1 MAAVPNQND
10 IVRVIKSQVEC
21 LDAVIGVIVKS
32 SSSSIIAN
40 SKAHMAN
47 IKSYQTMVDT
57 VFGKEGIGTM
67 LANAVKSIEQL
78 SSMKPISFRALK
90 RTIRRLNK
98 FTSFISKL
106 NFDSGNIDKVKEQI
120 KPFNEFVTEIQT
132 LFSTFEKIKPPSLFS
147 MKFLL
152 IKITLWRIVK
162 LGTSLAMLN
171 AAAPILVASMASIK
185 LLSKLIAELN
195 KMFESLN
202 GIKIGIKTLIL
213 IKVIPFVLRRMFGI
227 IRAIGRISRF
237 IMATGGLKDAL
248 ILSAVF
254 NMLES
259 VFESIGNTK
268 VGLMMRLKIKRM
280 CRVILMLNRVV
291 RLIARIRIRP
301 KALVKLIILKLL
313 FINLGMVLLSVIILA
328 PIMLLAIP
336 AMLILLLGLF
346 VFKFVLRMIL
356 RIIVRLAR
364 AWVLRGLLALLV
376 IGTVLTMLAV
386 MFFVIAMLAKPVVK
400 NALCILGLLGVILLV
415 AIIMVIIGG
424 LFGLLSPIFMLI
436 LVGLG
441 IMTLVIFTLLLM
453 AVMLRLIQMLDLDA
467 GKITENIEIV
477 VTTALSIIDIIFQRD
492 DVNKEESKRGWI
504 AKIIDYI
511 GGGISLVVQ
520 AIMAVAF
527 LAVMVA
533 AILSILLI
541 ATMLRLIQELDLDD
555 QKIYEN
561 VNIVIDTCTHIID
574 LLFEP
579 SDVNGKAS
587 NKSWL
592 ESVLDYI
599 GSGLV
604 MVIKAIMAVAFLALM
619 VAAIGFILLIA
630 TMLRLLQILD
640 LDVPK
645 IEANVKIVLDTV
657 QKVIDILYNGDGGED
672 KASNKSWL
680 ERLLDYIGSGVI
692 MVIKAVMAV
701 AFLALMVAA
710 IAMILLLATMLR
722 GLEEINLD
730 SSLISAN
737 VNTCINTAIYVID
750 SLYNKGDRDTGESSK
765 GWLLSVLEWLCS
777 PLAMII
783 QAIMTVIFLALSIAA
798 IALVMVL
805 ARQLSE
811 LQGMILDEATITG
824 NVDTCINTAFHVI
837 NAIMDPEERADKPST
852 KSWLR
857 RVLEFCG
864 GGAILDIIDAIMAM
878 AWLGLAVG
886 IIYLVR
892 MLAEHLEFIGK
903 LNLPN
908 NITSKVDAIINT
920 ANSVISMVTN
930 RKDPLETSG
939 NKKKAGLLRRLFPR
953 LAEIADMLS
962 RMRWVSSV
970 ISTVG
975 VVQQVAE
982 TLLLINNIP
991 DIKGIAQKA
1000 QHVCDTADEIAKMVT
1015 QRTGVDIESS
1025 YSRLTFLERINKVV
1039 RSLGSISEGAIRKT
1053 TRSLDG
1059 YSNLLQK
1066 INDVDQ
1072 TKLEQTVKMFEHMAN
1087 FARTINGDFKELA
1100 ETINEELAP
1109 TLIDIRDLLTRT
1121 STSISSSTAAIT
1133 ALQQTVATT
1142 TSNSRTAREIVGDLM
1157 DNNQAGQNGTYE
1169 DGWWQNEAAYQNAGK
1184 TVKYEIDKLMRSQN
1198 HTYGRRIL
1206 KLLKDGGGKIKTC
1219 NIAEW

>member
-10 IVRVIKSQVEC
+10 IVKVIKSQVDC
-21 LDAVIGVIVKS
+21 LDAVISVIVKS

-40 SKAHMAN
+40 SKEHMAN
-47 IKSYQTMVDT
+47 IKSYQTMIDT

-67 LANAVKSIEQL
+67 LANAVKSVEQL

-106 NFDSGNIDKVKEQI
+106 DFDSGNIDKVKEQI
-120 KPFNEFVTEIQT
+120 KPFNEFVTEVQT
-132 LFSTFEKIKPPSLFS
+132 LFNTFEKIKPPSLFS

-152 IKITLWRIVK
+152 IKLTLWRIVK
-162 LGTSLAMLN
+162 LGTSLAVVN

-185 LLSKLIAELN
+185 LLSKVITELN

-202 GIKIGIKTLIL
+202 GVKIGIKTLIL

-227 IRAIGRISRF
+227 IRAVGRISRF

-259 VFESIGNTK
+259 VFESIGNIK
-268 VGLMMRLKIKRM
+268 VGLMMRLKIRRM

-301 KALVKLIILKLL
+301 KALVKLVILKLL

-336 AMLILLLGLF
+336 AMLMLLLGLF

-364 AWVLRGLLALLV
+364 AWVLRGLLALMV

-400 NALCILGLLGVILLV
+400 NALYILGLLGVILLV
-415 AIIMVIIGG
+415 TIVMALIGG
-424 LFGLLSPIFMLI
+424 LFGLLSPYFILI

-441 IMTLVIFTLLLM
+441 IMTLVIFTLFLM
-453 AVMLRLIQMLDLDA
+453 AVMLRLIQALDLDA
-467 GKITENIEIV
+467 DKITENIEIV
-477 VTTALSIIDIIFQRD
+477 VNTALSIIDIIFQRD
-492 DVNKEESKRGWI
+492 EVNKEGSKRSWI

-511 GGGISLVVQ
+511 GGGITFVVQ

-541 ATMLRLIQELDLDD
+541 ATMLRLIQELDLDE

-561 VNIVIDTCTHIID
+561 VNIVIDTCTNIID

-579 SDVNGKAS
+579 SETNGKAS
-587 NKSWL
+587 NKTWL

-630 TMLRLLQILD
+630 SMLRLLQILD

-657 QKVIDILYNGDGGED
+657 QKVIDILYNGSDDEGT
-672 KASNKSWL
+672 ASNKSWL

-730 SSLISAN
+730 SALIGAN
-737 VNTCINTAIYVID
+737 VDTCINTAIYVID
-750 SLYNKGDRDTGESSK
+750 SLYNRDDRDTGESGK

-783 QAIMTVIFLALSIAA
+783 QAIMSVIFLALSIAA

-805 ARQLSE
+805 ARQLAE
-811 LQGMILDEATITG
+811 LQDIMLDEGTIMG
-824 NVDTCINTAFHVI
+824 NVDTCINTAFYVI
-837 NAIMDPEERADKPST
+837 NAIMNPEERADKPST

-857 RVLEFCG
+857 KVLEFCG
-864 GGAILDIIDAIMAM
+864 GGTILSIIDAIMAL

-892 MLAEHLEFIGK
+892 MLAEHLEYIGK
-903 LNLPN
+903 LNIPK
-908 NITSKVDAIINT
+908 NITAKVNEIINT
-920 ANSVISMVTN
+920 ANKVISLVTN
-930 RKDPLETSG
+930 RRDPLETSG

-982 TLLLINNIP
+982 TLALINNIP
-991 DIKGIAQKA
+991 NVGGIYQKTKEI
-1000 QHVCDTADEIAKMVT
+1000 CDTADGIAKMVT
-1015 QRTGVDIESS
+1015 ERTGVDIESS
-1025 YSRLTFLERINKVV
+1025 YSRLSFLERINTVV
-1039 RSLGSISEGAIRKT
+1039 RSLGNVSTGSIR
-1053 TRSLDG
+1053 RSARALDG
-1059 YSNLLQK
+1059 YSNLLSN

-1072 TKLEQTVKMFEHMAN
+1072 TKLEQTVKMFEWMAQ
-1087 FARTINGDFKELA
+1087 FSKSINGDFEKLA
-1100 ETINEELAP
+1100 EIMNDKLVRVLENVQIALEQAG
-1109 TLIDIRDLLTRT
+1109 
-1121 STSISSSTAAIT
+1121 IS
-1133 ALQQTVATT
+1133 VKEGATT
-1142 TSNSRTAREIVGDLM
+1142 LKSVQKDLNDAMTSSNNVNAYVQHARNIDGEGKDK
-1157 DNNQAGQNGTYE
+1157 QNIM
-1169 DGWWQNEAAYQNAGK
+1169 WWQNDA
-1184 TVKYEIDKLMRSQN
+1184 KYKGLSPSEKASIDNIMYEQEMSYARKIWKQ
-1198 HTYGRRIL
+1198 
-1206 KLLKDGGGKIKTC
+1206 LKDGTAKVQTTG
-1219 NIAEW
+1219 